1 MREEAEAIFVT
12 PYWPSQPWFPIIM
25 DLAVAVPRL
34 LRPSPDLLT
43 TPLGESHPLVQND
56 SIRLIAWKL
65 SGSALLRAEFQK
77 TLQPSSSPQH
87 EKIQTLHT
95 RALGIFGE
103 IGATREKDPL
113 SPSPADII
121 NFLAEYSVGRSYRT
135 VNVAR
140 SALSSTLAVNP
151 GNVAVGA
158 DPLVNK
164 LLKGL
169 YNKSPPDCQI
179 FSNVES

>member
-1 MREEAEAIFVT
+1 
-12 PYWPSQPWFPIIM
+12 
-25 DLAVAVPRL
+25 
-34 LRPSPDLLT
+34 
-43 TPLGESHPLVQND
+43 
-56 SIRLIAWKL
+56 
-65 SGSALLRAEFQK
+65 
-77 TLQPSSSPQH
+77 
-87 EKIQTLHT
+87 
-95 RALGIFGE
+95 
-103 IGATREKDPL
+103 L

-169 YNKSPPDCQI
+169 YNKSPPTARYSQTWNPDTVLSY
-179 FSNVES
+179 FDSTAGATLSLLELFRKL